1 MLSLCRKTF
10 LHSCESREWKLSKCN
25 KDHYYITFLVNVYLF
40 KILHTH
46 VYNVHVHVHTH
57 THTRT
62 HTHTHTHTHYEHM
75 YKHILIIISLHQGG
89 DLFDAIIQCHHL
101 TEATSKRITRD
112 LGHALLYLHGKK
124 IVHRDIKPE
133 NIFVSIHA

>member
-1 MLSLCRKTF
+1 MF
-10 LHSCESREWKLSKCN
+10 VYSKCVRMCIMCMCT
-25 KDHYYITFLVNVYLF
+25 Y
-40 KILHTH
+40 
-46 VYNVHVHVHTH
+46 
-57 THTRT
+57 T
-62 HTHTHTHTHYEHM
+62 HTHTHTHARARAHTHYEHM
-75 YKHILIIISLHQGG
+75 YKHILIIFSIIISLHQGG